1 MTKLSNNI
9 FLSDGKLLTQEAKLN
24 VLSCF
29 DGMSCL
35 QIALDKLGIPIN
47 KYFASEID
55 KYAMKVTQANYPN
68 TIQLGNI
75 EFITKQT
82 FGSNKI
88 QLFAGGSPCQSF
100 SRGGDQSGFDG
111 KSRLFWEYVRLL
123 KELKIEN
130 PNLLFLLENVKM
142 KQEWQDVITH
152 ALGVE
157 PIRINSKLV
166 SGQTRDRL
174 YWTNIPGVEVP
185 KDKGILLETILESG
199 EVDRDKA
206 YRIDAN
212 YFKGTNASQYISK
225 SRRQIVWVIPEAT
238 KKGFVKVG
246 TGQCIDL
253 TFIKSKT
260 RRGRLMLEKSN
271 CLTASSQNLCKV
283 TNDWFRKLTPIECER
298 LQTVPD
304 NYTNHVSNSQRYKM
318 IGNGW
323 TVDVIAHILKGMSE
337 KKEGKKKNIVT
348 ADMHEPL
355 IKTGT

>member
-1 MTKLSNNI
+1 MNESSFNN
-9 FLSDGKLLTQEAKLN
+9 FLSDGNLLTQEAIN

-29 DGMSCL
+29 DGMSCG
-35 QIALDKLGIPIN
+35 QIALAKLGIKVN

-55 KYAMKVTQANYPN
+55 EPAIKVTQANFPN
-68 TIQLGNI
+68 TIQVGSV
-75 EFITKQT
+75 EFVTKEMLN
-82 FGSNKI
+82 NKI
-88 QLFAGGSPCQSF
+88 DLLIGGSPCQSF

-111 KSRLFWEYVRLL
+111 KSRLFWEYVRIL
-123 KELKIEN
+123 KEVK
-130 PNLLFLLENVKM
+130 PKYFLLENVKM
-142 KQEWQDVITH
+142 KQEWQDVITKE
-152 ALGVE
+152 LGVE

-166 SGQTRDRL
+166 SAQTRDRL
-174 YWTNIPGVEVP
+174 YWTNIPGIEAP

-206 YRIDAN
+206 YCIDAN

-238 KKGFVKVG
+238 KKGFVEVAP
-246 TGQCIDL
+246 GQCVDL

-318 IGNGW
+318 LGNGW
-323 TVDVIAHILKGMSE
+323 TVDVIAHIFKGLSK
-337 KKEGKKKNIVT
+337 KKEWEKIIETELENRTLG
-348 ADMHEPL
+348 L
-355 IKTGT
+355 TGT